1 MNTTKWFEP
10 EAASGS
16 IPVDEKAMDP
26 NAWQAYQAYTNRIN
40 AGKHAAELTSFD
52 FKPWRT

>member
-10 EAASGS
+10 EAASGI